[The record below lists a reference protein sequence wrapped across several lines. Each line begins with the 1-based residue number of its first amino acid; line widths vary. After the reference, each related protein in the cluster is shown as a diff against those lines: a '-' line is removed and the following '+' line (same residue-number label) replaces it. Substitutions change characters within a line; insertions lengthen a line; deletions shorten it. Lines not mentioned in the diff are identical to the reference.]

1 MPAPGGGSVG
11 LGSGALAFA
20 FQGKPTPQKMAERL
34 RPLAAGETGTA
45 NQRLMAMAAGLYVDE
60 LRDIAIESLHLML
73 REEEALGPCCWEV
86 WPPDTHGGMYALA
99 HVAIIGAAL
108 RYPDDERI
116 GALAQRAAVI
126 IGQQLRMGDLIATP
140 DGDRR
145 GWPGA
150 RAPHGNKM
158 DRFCDTKIGREVR
171 GRQGLVV
178 PHRGPGGRVQPLKW
192 NPADDADRLYNLPPV
207 WLGQILDAS
216 GGQELLDG
224 PFSRTAPLPAKLK
237 LPVTVYRWDNVTLAV
252 MADPGPEERH
262 RYTIR
267 GSAAAKRDEN
277 NAELP
282 VVWIM
287 VKARQPAKHEVL
299 ASQSWEIPP
308 PMPPIG
314 ASRIVVGDGSQPA
327 APPVKPPIKPPVKP
341 IDPPVIKPP
350 NPPDFEGGEPGSLS
364 AIRDLH
370 AQVDALIGDLE
381 RKLQP

>member
-11 LGSGALAFA
+11 LGSGALALA
-20 FQGKPTPQKMAERL
+20 FQGKPIPQKMAERL
-34 RPLAAGETGTA
+34 RSLATGETGTA
-45 NQRLMAMAAGLYVDE
+45 NQRLMGMAAGLYVDE
-60 LRDIAIESLHLML
+60 LRDTAIESLHLML

-99 HVAIIGAAL
+99 HVAIMGAAL

-126 IGQQLRMGDLIATP
+126 VGQQLRMGDLIATP

-171 GRQGLVV
+171 GRQGMNL

-192 NPADDADRLYNLPPV
+192 NPDDDGDRLYNLPPV
-207 WLGQILDAS
+207 WLKQILDAP
-216 GGQELLDG
+216 GGHALLDG
-224 PFSRTAPLPAKLK
+224 PLSRTAPLPRKLR
-237 LPVTVYRWDNVTLAV
+237 LPVTVYRWDNVSLAA

-262 RYTIR
+262 RYSVR
-267 GSAAAKRDEN
+267 GSAAAKRDEDN
-277 NAELP
+277 VELP

-287 VKARQPAKHEVL
+287 VTAGAPAKPSVM
-299 ASQSWEIPP
+299 ASQSWDIHPP
-308 PMPPIG
+308 VAPPG
-314 ASRIVVGDGSQPA
+314 ASKIVVGDGSQPA
-327 APPVKPPIKPPVKP
+327 APPLKPPIKPPVKP
-341 IDPPVIKPP
+341 VDPPVIKAP
-350 NPPDFEGGEPGSLS
+350 NPPDFEDPQPDPTRII
-364 AIRDLH
+364 ADLR
-370 AQVDALIGDLE
+370 AEVNALIEALE
-381 RKLQP
+381 RKLQS